1 MHDEKDDP
9 EQEED
14 YSINPQELLGTSYGT
29 TPGVRP
35 LTKFG
40 SSAGDMQPIGGRYQT
55 L

>member
-9 EQEED
+9 EQDED
-14 YSINPQELLGTSYGT
+14 YSINPQELLGTSYKT

-40 SSAGDMQPIGGRYQT
+40 STAEDVQETQGRYKT